1 MNVCMCVYVSDCI
14 FMCVNVGVYM
24 YVFIPLC
31 V

>member
-1 MNVCMCVYVSDCI
+1 MNVCMCVYVNNCI

-24 YVFIPLC
+24 YAFIPLC